1 MSEGETSA
9 TTEPPVDSVPG
20 AGTNPTTTVLE
31 KTTRATDNEPL
42 AGVQPMT
49 DDVEVA
55 SSPPVEHQA
64 SGSGVNGELETT
76 GGDSATSSPDCAD
89 RAAGAL
95 TGEMASAA
103 TETSGGRPLG
113 PGPFSMDDFDTGVTL
128 GTGSFGRV
136 RIATHRETQTPWAIK
151 ILKKAEII
159 RMQQVCR
166 KCILLPPVC
175 APVTQPTT

>member
-9 TTEPPVDSVPG
+9 TTEIPVDSVPS
-20 AGTNPTTTVLE
+20 AGTDPANKVIE
-31 KTTRATDNEPL
+31 QTTRATENEPL

-55 SSPPVEHQA
+55 SSSYVEHQA
-64 SGSGVNGELETT
+64 SGSGVNGESETT
-76 GGDSATSSPDCAD
+76 GGDSATSSPNCED
-89 RAAGAL
+89 RVTGAP

-103 TETSGGRPLG
+103 TETSSGRPLG
-113 PGPFSMDDFDTGVTL
+113 AGPFSMDDFDTGVTL

-166 KCILLPPVC
+166 ECILLPPVR
-175 APVTQPTT
+175 APVAYP